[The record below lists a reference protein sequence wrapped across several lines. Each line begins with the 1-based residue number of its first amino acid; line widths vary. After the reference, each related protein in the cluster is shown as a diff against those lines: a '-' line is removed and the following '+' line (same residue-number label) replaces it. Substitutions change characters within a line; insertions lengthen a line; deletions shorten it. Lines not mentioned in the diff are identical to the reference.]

1 MIVMFGLSKSLYL
14 MAKPNWHNTF
24 GVMYSKP
31 EVDFVFIFGPKPGTM
46 KAFQIAFE
54 WIKPTLTLCP
64 TIEEGQIE
72 WSSIDSFMGE
82 MYVPTINRPLSFRFE
97 QLDPI
102 NTDTIMR
109 TDEYKQM
116 LNFIHHGFHE
126 TRLWHDPDPE
136 LVQKFLVTFLNEHR
150 DYEEYKILLGII
162 FALAEE
168 KEIEL
173 SEVIDKVVDT
183 ENKEALLIMI
193 QKNDDLRMIN
203 QFEPIKKEEVMG
215 RFNL

>member
-1 MIVMFGLSKSLYL
+1 MPFKRLYL
-14 MAKPNWHNTF
+14 MIKPNWRNTF

-31 EVDFVFIFGPKPGTM
+31 EVDFVFIFDPKPGKT
-46 KAFQIAFE
+46 KAFRMAFE
-54 WIKPTLTLCP
+54 WILPTLSPCP
-64 TIEEGQIE
+64 TIEEGKVE
-72 WSSIDSFMGE
+72 WSSIDSFMEGI
-82 MYVPTINRPLSFRFE
+82 YFPSLNRPLSFSFE
-97 QLDPI
+97 QLNP
-102 NTDTIMR
+102 NSTETIIR

-126 TRLWHDPDPE
+126 TRLWHDQDPE

-162 FALAEE
+162 FAMAEE
-168 KEIEL
+168 KEIDL

-203 QFEPIKKEEVMG
+203 QIEPIKKEEVMG

>member
-1 MIVMFGLSKSLYL
+1 MNVMFGLSKSLYL
-14 MAKPNWHNTF
+14 MIKPNWRNRF
-24 GVMYSKP
+24 GVMYSKR
-31 EVDFVFIFGPKPGTM
+31 EVDFVYIYDPKPGTM
-46 KAFQIAFE
+46 KAFKIAFE
-54 WIKPTLTLCP
+54 WIMPTLSLCP

-72 WSSIDSFMGE
+72 WSSIDSFIGE

-97 QLDPI
+97 QLNPMSP
-102 NTDTIMR
+102 DTIMR

-116 LNFIHHGFHE
+116 LDFIRHGFKE
-126 TRLWHDPDPE
+126 TRLWHDQDPE

-203 QFEPIKKEEVMG
+203 QIEYLKEDVSG
-215 RFNL
+215 RLVL